1 MTIDQIKQM
10 IEEEHYKLQKEL
22 YEEACSNKHVKK
34 ETSSGSGGSNGGF
47 SAPLRVVKK
56 ESDNPHRDTANATDM
71 KGKSTSFLPVEPKIL
86 PVEPKK
92 KKKKKKIDKEAL
104 AEMILDTLLNKENQ

>member
-22 YEEACSNKHVKK
+22 YEEACSDKHVKK

-56 ESDNPHRDTANATDM
+56 ESDSPHRKTAKATDM
-71 KGKSTSFLPVEPKIL
+71 EGESTSFLPVEP
-86 PVEPKK
+86 K